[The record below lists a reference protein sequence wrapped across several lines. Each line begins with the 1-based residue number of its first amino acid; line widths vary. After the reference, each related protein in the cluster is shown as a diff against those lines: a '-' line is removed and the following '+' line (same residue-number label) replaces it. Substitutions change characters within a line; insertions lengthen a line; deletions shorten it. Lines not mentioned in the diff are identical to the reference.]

1 MDQQQFYAHSQPGKP
16 EAQWHPLRE
25 HLVSVARH
33 SSAFAAP
40 LGLEQLANLASLLH
54 DAGKYNPRFQR
65 RLRDSRIKAPHSIVG
80 SAIAYSNFRNSVLAF
95 VCAGH
100 HGGLDALSRLKEAV
114 EEYLDLNPGQLE
126 WIVDRWKKEVGGIPH
141 LNDLEARFAHYRKEE
156 TEALIRFLFSC
167 VVDAD
172 YLDTEAFLRPENTAT
187 RVLRPLSAGEL
198 FETLADHIQS
208 IQSKAK
214 EGPVKRVRS
223 QVLEDCVNAAANPPG
238 FFSLT
243 APTGSGKTLSSMA
256 FAIEH
261 AHLHNLKRIV
271 VVIPY
276 LSIIEQS
283 AKIFRDALG
292 DDIVVEH
299 HSGVSC
305 VERKEGKIGE
315 KEEATS
321 SAQLAAENWDAPI
334 VVTTSVQFLES
345 LFAHKPAK
353 CRKLH
358 NIAQS
363 VVIFDEVQTIPPGL
377 LEPTLSMFRFL
388 VSRCNTSLVFCSA
401 TMPAWTKRTN
411 AAIGLD
417 DVREIAKDPCGYMRA
432 LKRTEYMWHKAP
444 LSVAEVERRLRDTR
458 QALVIVNTRK
468 DALRLFESLSG
479 EHVYHL
485 STSMCPRHRT
495 DVLHKVKTRLDQ
507 GKPCLLVATQLV
519 EAGVDIDFPC
529 VYRALGPLDSI
540 VQAGGRCNR
549 EGTQRAGKVQ
559 VFELEDGGL
568 PPGGYGTATGV
579 TRTMLEGEP
588 EGLDV
593 DSTAVFESYFTRLYT
608 VTELDSGKVQQYR
621 RDFNFPEVAKSYRLI
636 GDDTIGVVTPHVQ
649 SLYDEASCVTQPDR
663 DFFRKLQPTQI
674 SMYNHDLTEALREG
688 AVFPREIDGGSIYL
702 CRPDCYDQETG
713 FRPAY
718 LRGDQAVT

>member
-1 MDQQQFYAHSQPGKP
+1 
-16 EAQWHPLRE
+16 
-25 HLVSVARH
+25 
-33 SSAFAAP
+33 
-40 LGLEQLANLASLLH
+40 
-54 DAGKYNPRFQR
+54 
-65 RLRDSRIKAPHSIVG
+65 
-80 SAIAYSNFRNSVLAF
+80 
-95 VCAGH
+95 
-100 HGGLDALSRLKEAV
+100 
-114 EEYLDLNPGQLE
+114 
-126 WIVDRWKKEVGGIPH
+126 
-141 LNDLEARFAHYRKEE
+141 
-156 TEALIRFLFSC
+156 
-167 VVDAD
+167 
-172 YLDTEAFLRPENTAT
+172 
-187 RVLRPLSAGEL
+187 
-198 FETLADHIQS
+198 
-208 IQSKAK
+208 
-214 EGPVKRVRS
+214 
-223 QVLEDCVNAAANPPG
+223 
-238 FFSLT
+238 
-243 APTGSGKTLSSMA
+243 
-256 FAIEH
+256 
-261 AHLHNLKRIV
+261 
-271 VVIPY
+271 
-276 LSIIEQS
+276 
-283 AKIFRDALG
+283 
-292 DDIVVEH
+292 
-299 HSGVSC
+299 
-305 VERKEGKIGE
+305 
-315 KEEATS
+315 
-321 SAQLAAENWDAPI
+321 
-334 VVTTSVQFLES
+334 
-345 LFAHKPAK
+345 
-353 CRKLH
+353 
-358 NIAQS
+358 
-363 VVIFDEVQTIPPGL
+363 
-377 LEPTLSMFRFL
+377 
-388 VSRCNTSLVFCSA
+388 
-401 TMPAWTKRTN
+401 
-411 AAIGLD
+411 
-417 DVREIAKDPCGYMRA
+417 MRA